1 MAYQVIARKWRPQR
15 FGEIAGQQHVTRTL
29 ANALKTGRIPPAY
42 IFSGQR
48 GVGKTTTARILAKAL
63 NCEKGPTAEPCNE
76 CRFCKDVTGGSSL
89 DVMEID
95 AASNRGIDQIRELRE
110 MVRYASAGGRYRV
123 VILDEA
129 HQLTDEASNALLKT
143 LEEPPERVL
152 FILAT
157 TQPEDLPDTIRSR
170 SQHFH
175 FRSLSFQEVAEALEG
190 IAKKEGIEIDAAAI
204 AVIAR
209 AADGSVRDSLSLTE
223 QAVAY
228 CGNHI
233 TGQQVREL
241 LGVVPEEVLDE
252 MIGAIA
258 ARSAERALTLAHQMV
273 SEGRHLQHF
282 VREAIRHVRNLLVA
296 RVAGADSPLVAA
308 PQDER
313 GRIRQQAAQFSEED
327 LTRFFSILLD
337 TETDLR
343 RKPDPALH
351 LELGLLRM
359 VNAMR
364 LAPLE
369 EALAAASGAGA
380 AGAAGT
386 RASAAPGLAGGATGA
401 ASPAKPAL
409 PAAAPAKDVAARLEA
424 PPAAPAPPAQA
435 APVARAVAP
444 APGPVPATTLGAVA
458 RAAGSYQGIEAM
470 QVNTILDAVRGQTK
484 MLAGLVEQV
493 TRWELDGGE
502 MRVYFPRDRSALAE
516 MLETTRDAMERLR
529 TIASQVLGQQLRVCV
544 KLDSAPVG
552 GAGATARRGP
562 APDLRAKFERDP
574 VVRAMLERFGGEIR
588 DVRRRDED

>member
-1 MAYQVIARKWRPQR
+1 MSYQVIARKWRPQR
-15 FGEIAGQQHVTRTL
+15 FEDVAGQQHVTRTL
-29 ANALKTGRIPPAY
+29 ANAIKSGRVPPAY

-63 NCEKGPTAEPCNE
+63 NCEKGPTPEPCNE
-76 CRFCKDVTGGSSL
+76 CRFCREVTAGSSL

-129 HQLTDEASNALLKT
+129 HQLTEEASNALLKT

-157 TQPEDLPDTIRSR
+157 TEPEGLPDTIRSR

-175 FRSLSFQEVAEALEG
+175 FRSLSFQEIVAALEG
-190 IAKKEGIEIDAAAI
+190 IAAKEGLEIDASAL

-209 AADGSVRDSLSLTE
+209 AAEGSVRDALSLTE
-223 QAVAY
+223 QAMAY
-228 CGNHI
+228 CGNRI
-233 TGQQVREL
+233 PGEQVREL

-252 MIGAIA
+252 MVGAIA
-258 ARSAERALTLAHQMV
+258 GRSAERALTLAHRLV
-273 SEGRHLQHF
+273 AEGRHLQHF

-296 RVAGADSPLVAA
+296 RVAGADSELVAA
-308 PQDER
+308 PKDER
-313 GRIRQQAAQFSEED
+313 KRIREQAAQFSEED
-327 LTRFFSILLD
+327 LTRFFSILLE
-337 TETDLR
+337 TEYDLR
-343 RKPDPALH
+343 KKPDPALH

-364 LAPLE
+364 LVPLE
-369 EALAAASGAGA
+369 EALSAAGGAGSVTTA
-380 AGAAGT
+380 PA
-386 RASAAPGLAGGATGA
+386 RASAAPASVPGGATGG
-401 ASPAKPAL
+401 AS
-409 PAAAPAKDVAARLEA
+409 AAPASPGKSPAPAKERVARLDSAPGPAARNVSA
-424 PPAAPAPPAQA
+424 PT
-435 APVARAVAP
+435 
-444 APGPVPATTLGAVA
+444 GPVPATSLGAVA

-470 QVNTILDAVRGQTK
+470 QVESILAAVRGQTK

-516 MLETTRDAMERLR
+516 MLETTRDAMDRLR
-529 TIASQVLGQQLRVCV
+529 NIASQVLGQPLRVCV
-544 KLDSAPVG
+544 RLDSAATG
-552 GAGATARRGP
+552 GASLPGRRAT